1 MHVDDVE
8 FARANDARDLTRR
21 KHVGLA
27 AHLNTVHRNPLLPG
41 APAEDTAGPAHQF
54 YAVATLGKPRE
65 QVQRLRLASAPGEL
79 LVDMKGACYGHPP
92 AGISTSVF
100 HEEAYKTTRS
110 RDFGRIKMRKIF
122 MSLYRTFSLCV
133 KAESM
138 DDY

>member
-1 MHVDDVE
+1 
-8 FARANDARDLTRR
+8 
-21 KHVGLA
+21 
-27 AHLNTVHRNPLLPG
+27 VHRNPLLPG
-41 APAEDTAGPAHQF
+41 APAKDAAWATHQLD
-54 YAVATLGKPRE
+54 AMPSPGKPRE
-65 QVQRLRLASAPGEL
+65 QVQRLRLAASPGEL
-79 LVDMKGACYGHPP
+79 LVDMKGCCYGHPP

-100 HEEAYKTTRS
+100 HEEAHKTTRS